1 MQKPL
6 IMSFKDNSGSE
17 KFSKQTQGEQKRG
30 SSIQSPVGRERAW
43 EYLLRR
49 KAEGITG
56 RIHKVNERSMNH
68 PAESYIP
75 LCSIGV
81 EETERSREPYQRD
94 VSGFTIEACVSSSSA
109 HCSGLAVVPNEG
121 FWLDRTGS
129 RQDQRNS
136 LSSHSVYGK
145 HTSKGTHNYQRK
157 DFIMA
162 SLEVKSMQINAEG
175 LHSNVNHAKHTS
187 AEQQT
192 EEALNFTCYYHG
204 QNQLK
209 NSFQQLPCHQDLIP
223 RVSSNM
229 INSGSTPMEDSN
241 QYDENP
247 QDSSMK
253 RTQGC
258 FFNGGPTP
266 IIDSYNENPQD
277 VSVKTNQECFSG
289 SHPSGPPLAHE
300 TLKPAKDVSFEPS
313 KQIPVMS
320 SCSRYLILT
329 HLLPYPAEGVEVVYT
344 TDPIEVEAWL
354 RNNVIDCS
362 AQAVGF
368 DIEWKPQLKRK
379 KDGGIENK
387 TAVLQLAT
395 ESSCLVFQLYNLGRP
410 PNDLVSVLKD
420 ERILKVGSG
429 ILQDVTKLKKD
440 TGLKCIGL
448 VDTQNLAKEVGMLE
462 SQKLGL
468 KALAKYL
475 LGIELE
481 KPKLVTR
488 SNWENFPL
496 TVKQIHYAALDAWIG
511 LKIYRSMK
519 AMQGKS
525 TCKSLEGSN
534 LLNCEEAT
542 LNENS
547 NLVNCEEATMNENST
562 LVNCEEAKMN
572 ENSHLVNCEEATMNE
587 NPLACHVCGKKF
599 KTSSTLSE
607 HLKVHPKC
615 QCGQYF
621 VNKITKKHMKNC
633 PSLNSFCCH
642 ICGEKNETSSA
653 LSEHLNV
660 HPKCG
665 CGQYF
670 VDKVSKKHRKNC
682 PLLNPFCC
690 HVCTRKFMTNSEL
703 SEHLKVHPKCQCGQ
717 YFAGEI
723 STNHWKRCPLLNP
736 CCHVCGKKVKT
747 NSALSEHLKVHP
759 KCQCGQYFVGKISK
773 THMNECT
780 LLMSPCC
787 HFCGEKSESR
797 SALAEHLKVHSMC
810 LCGQYF
816 VDEISKRH
824 MKECPLLNSRCCRV
838 CGEKVKTNSALSDH
852 LKVHT
857 KCQCGQYFVRKIS
870 KEHRMKCSKLNQ
882 WAESILKHI
891 KINSDEP
898 GLCNACGK
906 KCTTLESLTRHIRKA
921 GHVLCPFCT
930 DLLPCDASHSHILKC
945 QDLTGK

>member
-1 MQKPL
+1 
-6 IMSFKDNSGSE
+6 
-17 KFSKQTQGEQKRG
+17 
-30 SSIQSPVGRERAW
+30 
-43 EYLLRR
+43 
-49 KAEGITG
+49 
-56 RIHKVNERSMNH
+56 
-68 PAESYIP
+68 
-75 LCSIGV
+75 
-81 EETERSREPYQRD
+81 
-94 VSGFTIEACVSSSSA
+94 
-109 HCSGLAVVPNEG
+109 
-121 FWLDRTGS
+121 
-129 RQDQRNS
+129 
-136 LSSHSVYGK
+136 
-145 HTSKGTHNYQRK
+145 
-157 DFIMA
+157 
-162 SLEVKSMQINAEG
+162 
-175 LHSNVNHAKHTS
+175 
-187 AEQQT
+187 
-192 EEALNFTCYYHG
+192 
-204 QNQLK
+204 
-209 NSFQQLPCHQDLIP
+209 
-223 RVSSNM
+223 
-229 INSGSTPMEDSN
+229 MEDSN

-253 RTQGC
+253 TTQGC
-258 FFNGGPTP
+258 FFDGGPTP

-277 VSVKTNQECFSG
+277 ASMKTTEGCFSG
-289 SHPSGPPLAHE
+289 SHPSSPPLAHG

-313 KQIPVMS
+313 KQFPVMN
-320 SCSRYLILT
+320 SCSRYLTLT

-362 AQAVGF
+362 AQAIGL
-368 DIEWKPQLKRK
+368 DIEWKPQLKTK

-387 TAVLQLAT
+387 TAVLQLAI

-410 PNDLVSVLKD
+410 PNVLVSVLKD
-420 ERILKVGSG
+420 EGILKVGSG

-448 VDTQNLAKEVGMLE
+448 VDTQKLAKEVGMLE
-462 SQKLGL
+462 CQKLGL

-481 KPKLVTR
+481 KPKLVTM

-534 LLNCEEAT
+534 MLNCEEVT
-542 LNENS
+542 MNENS

-562 LVNCEEAKMN
+562 LVNCGEAKMN
-572 ENSHLVNCEEATMNE
+572 ENSNLVNCEEATMNE

-599 KTSSTLSE
+599 KTSSALSE

-621 VNKITKKHMKNC
+621 VNKIRKKHM
-633 PSLNSFCCH
+633 
-642 ICGEKNETSSA
+642 
-653 LSEHLNV
+653 
-660 HPKCG
+660 
-665 CGQYF
+665 
-670 VDKVSKKHRKNC
+670 KNC

-723 STNHWKRCPLLNP
+723 STNHWKRCPLFNP
-736 CCHVCGKKVKT
+736 SCCHVCGKKVKT
-747 NSALSEHLKVHP
+747 NSALSEHLKVHS
-759 KCQCGQYFVGKISK
+759 KCQCGQYFKGEISK
-773 THMNECT
+773 THINECT

-816 VDEISKRH
+816 VDKISERH

-857 KCQCGQYFVRKIS
+857 KCQCGQYFVGKIS
-870 KEHRMKCSKLNQ
+870 KEHRMKCSKLKQ
-882 WAESILKHI
+882 WGETILKHI

>member
-1 MQKPL
+1 MPCARNDHDNVAFGFNVDSKSVLNIQKPL
-6 IMSFKDNSGSE
+6 IMSFKDNSESD
-17 KFSKQTQGEQKRG
+17 KFSKETQREQKRG
-30 SSIQSPVGRERAW
+30 SSIIQNPIGRERAW
-43 EYLLRR
+43 KYLLRR

-75 LCSIGV
+75 LCSTGV
-81 EETERSREPYQRD
+81 EEPERSREPCKRD
-94 VSGFTIEACVSSSSA
+94 VGGFPIKACVSASSA
-109 HCSGLAVVPNEG
+109 HCSGLALVLNEG

-145 HTSKGTHNYQRK
+145 HTSSGTQTHNYQRK
-157 DFIMA
+157 DFVMG
-162 SLEVKSMQINAEG
+162 SLEIKSMQINAEG

-204 QNQLK
+204 ENHLK
-209 NSFQQLPCHQDLIP
+209 NSFQQLPCHQNLIP
-223 RVSSNM
+223 RVSNNM
-229 INSGSTPMEDSN
+229 INSGPTPMEDSN

-247 QDSSMK
+247 RHSSIKTTQGCFFNGGPTPITDSYNENPQDPSMK
-253 RTQGC
+253 TSQGC

-277 VSVKTNQECFSG
+277 ASMKTSQGCFSG
-289 SHPSGPPLAHE
+289 SHPSGPPLAHG
-300 TLKPAKDVSFEPS
+300 TLKPSKDVSFKPS
-313 KQIPVMS
+313 KQLPVMS
-320 SCSRYLILT
+320 SCSRYLTLT

-362 AQAVGF
+362 AQAIGL

-387 TAVLQLAT
+387 TAVLQLAI
-395 ESSCLVFQLYNLGRP
+395 ESSSLVFQLYNLGRP

-448 VDTQNLAKEVGMLE
+448 VDTQKLAKEVGMLE

-519 AMQGKS
+519 AMQGKN
-525 TCKSLEGSN
+525 TCKSLEG
-534 LLNCEEAT
+534 
-542 LNENS
+542 S
-547 NLVNCEEATMNENST
+547 NLVNCEEATMNENSN
-562 LVNCEEAKMN
+562 LVNCEETTMN
-572 ENSHLVNCEEATMNE
+572 ENSTLVNCEEATMNE

-599 KTSSTLSE
+599 KTSSALSE

-615 QCGQYF
+615 
-621 VNKITKKHMKNC
+621 
-633 PSLNSFCCH
+633 
-642 ICGEKNETSSA
+642 
-653 LSEHLNV
+653 
-660 HPKCG
+660 G
-665 CGQYF
+665 CGQFF
-670 VDKVSKKHRKNC
+670 VDKISKKHRKNC

-690 HVCTRKFMTNSEL
+690 HVCGR
-703 SEHLKVHPKCQCGQ
+703 
-717 YFAGEI
+717 
-723 STNHWKRCPLLNP
+723 
-736 CCHVCGKKVKT
+736 KVKT
-747 NSALSEHLKVHP
+747 NSALSKHLKVHH
-759 KCQCGQYFVGKISK
+759 KCQCGQYFVGKIPK
-773 THMNECT
+773 
-780 LLMSPCC
+780 
-787 HFCGEKSESR
+787 K
-797 SALAEHLKVHSMC
+797 
-810 LCGQYF
+810 
-816 VDEISKRH
+816 
-824 MKECPLLNSRCCRV
+824 
-838 CGEKVKTNSALSDH
+838 
-852 LKVHT
+852 HT
-857 KCQCGQYFVRKIS
+857 
-870 KEHRMKCSKLNQ
+870 MKCSKLKQ
-882 WAESILKHI
+882 WGETILKHI

-906 KCTTLESLTRHIRKA
+906 KCATLESLTRHIRKA
-921 GHVLCPFCT
+921 GHVLCPFCA
-930 DLLPCDASHSHILKC
+930 DLLPCDASHAHILKC
-945 QDLTGK
+945 QDLTGE